1 MRNKKPKSERAIKNW
16 AEEDRP
22 REKMSQKGH
31 EALSDSELIAILIQS
46 GNKEKSA
53 VDLARDVL
61 QLGNHNLAYLGKLS
75 IADFQ
80 KVRGIGEA
88 RAITLAAALE
98 LGRRRQLSE
107 SLELKEV
114 RNSKTAAEILIPLMS
129 DLPREKFC
137 LLCLSAS
144 NKLIH
149 YEFVSSGGLTSTI
162 VDSKII
168 FKAAILSLATKL
180 IIAHNHPSGNLK
192 PSASDKAV
200 TERIVNGA
208 KALGLNLMDHLIIA
222 DNKYFS
228 FADNGLLP

>member
-1 MRNKKPKSERAIKNW
+1 MRKSKPKSERAIKNW

-22 REKMSQKGH
+22 REKMSNKGR

-53 VDLARDVL
+53 VDLAREVL

-75 IADFQ
+75 ITDFQ
-80 KVRGIGEA
+80 KVKGIGEA

-114 RNSKTAAEILIPLMS
+114 RNSKTAAEILIPLMG
-129 DLPREKFC
+129 DLPQEKFC

-162 VDSKII
+162 VDPKII
-168 FKAAILSLATKL
+168 FKAAILCLATKL

-200 TERIVNGA
+200 TEKILNGA
-208 KALGLNLMDHLIIA
+208 KALGFNLMDHLIIA

-228 FADNGLLP
+228 FADDGLLP